1 MPAHMQAHLVQSG
14 AALLSRAAPHQFAR
28 KSLVSGQ
35 ASKPARHSIRQGVQ
49 TRQPAFQYMPG
60 PRLPINPC
68 GTVRATTRVA
78 QKVGQQFVAVAPP
91 EKLVAAELAAALAG
105 PRAEP
110 TNPKCPVTLEAAVSN
125 KSPHSP
131 TQPSHSPASWQLVSG
146 QQVDSKAWSC
156 RCGFYGRP
164 ATPFCGKL
172 GTTSN
177 NRDHLS
183 SPMPIPARR
192 PTSAASHHSR
202 TQAHKNDNE
211 NRLGE
216 PCRKEP

>member
-1 MPAHMQAHLVQSG
+1 MRRAFIIWKEKALYSLSG
-14 AALLSRAAPHQFAR
+14 STPYLHQIH
-28 KSLVSGQ
+28 SLYME
-35 ASKPARHSIRQGVQ
+35 ARHTHNASPLAGTACPER
-49 TRQPAFQYMPG
+49 RSLW
-60 PRLPINPC
+60 LP
-68 GTVRATTRVA
+68 
-78 QKVGQQFVAVAPP
+78 
-91 EKLVAAELAAALAG
+91 KLVAAELAAALAG

-125 KSPHSP
+125 KNPHSP

-146 QQVDSKAWSC
+146 QQIDSKAWSC
-156 RCGFYGRP
+156 RCGFYGHP
-164 ATPFCGKL
+164 AIPFCGKL
-172 GTTSN
+172 GTTSS

-183 SPMPIPARR
+183 SPMPVPARR

-216 PCRKEP
+216 PCRKNPRHTLSPQTQLQVCIISC